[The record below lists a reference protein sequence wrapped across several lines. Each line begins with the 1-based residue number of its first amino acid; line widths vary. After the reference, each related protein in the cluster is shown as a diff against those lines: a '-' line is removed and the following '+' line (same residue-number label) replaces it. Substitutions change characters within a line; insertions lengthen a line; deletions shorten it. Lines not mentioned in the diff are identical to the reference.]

1 MTVSSLTPTNEM
13 PLTAAQKSYPE
24 VLHQVL
30 RLRQKSSTKFT
41 LLVRFSPEKRLGG
54 LSKID
59 IHSGSQDIPAI
70 LHRLVQL
77 SS

>member
-1 MTVSSLTPTNEM
+1 M
-13 PLTAAQKSYPE
+13 PFTASQKSYAE
-24 VLHQVL
+24 VLHQAL
-30 RLRQKSSTKFT
+30 RFKQKSSTKNI
-41 LLVRFSPEKRLGG
+41 LIVRFSPEKRLGG

-59 IHSGSQDIPAI
+59 TYSGSQDIPAI